1 MKGVSEV
8 LTTVIMIAIVL
19 TVGLT
24 IAYFAITTISGAI
37 SMASYELSVSAYTT
51 LISNYDLIVNGG
63 TYMVDFPERDIGL
76 GYNLT
81 GKRFKVVM
89 YNGTHYITLIN
100 DTTIYELF
108 VKGPSTVGNRESLL
122 YGTGGLIVESPTYLP
137 ILVEHYIPGI
147 GQYIIFNT
155 TRISVFTASYMS
167 GTSNITIIYILYSDL
182 LPTVYGGATTKRLM
196 LALTS
201 MKLNETEPMEIDALT
216 TVTINATLYD
226 SNGNKLQTES
236 RTIIV
241 KNTTLKIYCRTLNVS
256 AVIS

>member
-182 LPTVYGGATTKRLM
+182 SPTVYGGATTKRLM

-201 MKLNETEPMEIDALT
+201 MESNEITTEIDGLT
-216 TVTINATLYD
+216 TITITATLYD
-226 SNGNKLQTES
+226 NRGNQLQTES
-236 RTIIV
+236 RNIVV
-241 KNTTLKIYCRTLNVS
+241 KNTILKIYCKTLNVS